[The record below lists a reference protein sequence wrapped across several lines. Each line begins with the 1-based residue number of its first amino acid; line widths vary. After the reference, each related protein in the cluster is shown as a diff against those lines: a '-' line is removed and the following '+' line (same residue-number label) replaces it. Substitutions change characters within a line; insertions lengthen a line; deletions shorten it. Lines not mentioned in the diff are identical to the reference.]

1 MRAKVAL
8 VVLGL
13 LLSGGMAVAQDQA
26 GKSPASAAAYGAVI
40 ACEAVAEPSARLACF
55 DRTVATL
62 AAEIRD
68 KKVVVIDA
76 ATVREARRG
85 LFGLSL
91 PRLKLF
97 DSDDDEAIT
106 EIDSRITGVAFTRE
120 GKAVF
125 VLADGSRWRQT
136 ESRQLSAR
144 IGQPINIKR
153 GAMGGY
159 MATVNKRS
167 GIRVIRL
174 AE

>member
-1 MRAKVAL
+1 MRANVAL
-8 VVLGL
+8 LAVGL
-13 LLSGGMAVAQDQA
+13 LLSGGMAAAQDQA
-26 GKSPASAAAYGAVI
+26 GKNPAPAAAYDAVV
-40 ACEAVAEPSARLACF
+40 ACEAVAESSARLACF
-55 DRTVATL
+55 DRTVAAL
-62 AAEIRD
+62 AAAIRD

-97 DSDDDEAIT
+97 DSDDDEAID
-106 EIDSRITGVAFTRE
+106 EIDSRITGLASTRE

-136 ESRQLSAR
+136 ESRQISAR
-144 IGQPINIKR
+144 VGHPIKIKR

-159 MATVNKRS
+159 MATVNNRS